1 MSGQRQPAALRT
13 GPSRLAAAEA
23 CSGTA
28 LLLFGRPLLDAVERR
43 SSSRQAVDIARIL
56 GVRQLLQALVTVRQP
71 TRRILRAGA
80 AVDAL
85 HAATMVAAAAA
96 GVGPRRLTIASAVVA
111 GTFAAAG
118 VSQSRTR

>member
-1 MSGQRQPAALRT
+1 MSGQFDPRALS

-23 CSGTA
+23 CSGIA
-28 LLLFGRPLLDAVERR
+28 LLLFGRSLLDAVARGP
-43 SSSRQAVDIARIL
+43 SSRRVINIARML
-56 GVRQLLQALVTVRQP
+56 GVRQLLQGLVTVQRP
-71 TRRILRAGA
+71 TRRILRLGA

-96 GVGPRRLTIASAVVA
+96 GVGPRRVTIASAAVA
-111 GTFAAAG
+111 GAFTAAA